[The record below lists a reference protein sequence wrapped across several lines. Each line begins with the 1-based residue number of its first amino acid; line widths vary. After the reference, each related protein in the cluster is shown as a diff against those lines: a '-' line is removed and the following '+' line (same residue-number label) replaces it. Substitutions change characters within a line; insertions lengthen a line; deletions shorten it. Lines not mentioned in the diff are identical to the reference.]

1 MENKM
6 KIAIYPGS
14 FDPITNGHLDV
25 LKRSL
30 SIFDQVILLLAIH
43 PTKVSSFSVNDR
55 LAMLQ
60 AVALTFPKK
69 QVLVDSSSGLT
80 VQYAE
85 SKGAIALVRGLRAV
99 PDFEYEHEIYSGNQ
113 FINPKIEMV
122 FFMAK
127 NDHEMISS
135 SLIKQLHQ
143 NGVDV
148 SELIPKE
155 VKPFLKQL
163 KSFNANK

>member
-1 MENKM
+1 M

-14 FDPITNGHLDV
+14 FDPITNGHFDILQRA
-25 LKRSL
+25 LT
-30 SIFDQVILLLAIH
+30 IFDHVILLLAVN
-43 PTKVSSFSVNDR
+43 PNKQSSYSIDDR

-60 AVALTFPKK
+60 LVASTIPSER
-69 QVLVDSSSGLT
+69 VTIDYTNGLT
-80 VQYAE
+80 IRYAE

-113 FINPKIEMV
+113 IINSNIEMV

-127 NDHEMISS
+127 NNHEMISS

-143 NGVDV
+143 SDVDISSLV
-148 SELIPKE
+148 PK
-155 VKPFLKQL
+155 VILPFLK
-163 KSFNANK
+163 KK